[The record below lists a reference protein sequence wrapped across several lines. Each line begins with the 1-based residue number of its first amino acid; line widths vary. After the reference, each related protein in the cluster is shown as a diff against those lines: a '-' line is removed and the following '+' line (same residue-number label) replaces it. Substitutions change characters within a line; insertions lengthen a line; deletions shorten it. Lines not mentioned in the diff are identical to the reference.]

1 MEKGKAS
8 VKLKRTLLIA
18 ISVLLALVLI
28 LVIVGV
34 AYTESLLNRI
44 NKNPDDSTISQEE
57 YQDYLNQT
65 EESDPDFTGPT
76 LDPGDVE
83 WDQNDEVITKQEH
96 IINILLIGQDRRPGQ
111 GRQRSDVM
119 LLCTLN
125 TKTKELTMTSF
136 LRDLY
141 VPIPGYDDNRLNAC
155 YAFAGM
161 KLLNKCLENNFGVSV
176 DGNLEVDFDGF
187 AQIIDLMGG
196 VDMYLTQA
204 EANFLNKYGG
214 YSVSAGM
221 NHLDGKKALLYTR
234 NRYVGNGDFS
244 RTERQRKVMTAL
256 IEKSKGMS
264 LSQMKELAETMLP
277 MITTDLSNKEI
288 LNYMMEI
295 LPLVGELKIKN
306 ITIPAEGTYKYASI
320 RGMSVLVPD
329 LAANRE
335 ILKSLKGESE

>member
-8 VKLKRTLLIA
+8 VKWKRTLLIT
-18 ISVLLALVLI
+18 ISVILALVLI

-34 AYTESLLNRI
+34 AYAESLLNRI

-57 YQDYLNQT
+57 YQDYINQT

-83 WDQNDEVITKQEH
+83 WDQNDEVVKDEEH

-161 KLLNKCLENNFGVSV
+161 KLLNKCLENNFGVHV

-204 EANFLNKYGG
+204 EANFLINRG
-214 YSVSAGM
+214 SDATEGM
-221 NHLDGKKALLYTR
+221 NHLDGKAALLYTR
-234 NRYVGNGDFS
+234 NRYVGNGDFT
-244 RTERQRKVMTAL
+244 RTERQRKVITAL
-256 IEKSKGMS
+256 VEKCRGMS
-264 LSQMKELAETMLP
+264 VSQMKELAETMLP

-288 LNYMMEI
+288 LSYMMEI
-295 LPLVGELKIKN
+295 LPLVRELKIKN

-335 ILKSLKGESE
+335 ILKNLKGESQ